1 MEKYLELLKELKAL
15 GEELMA
21 KGIATDEVECM
32 DMHLECAIETVAEE
46 MEG

>member
-15 GEELMA
+15 GEELMEN
-21 KGIATDEVECM
+21 GMATDEVECM
-32 DMHLECAIETVAEE
+32 DMHLECAIKIIIEE